1 MQIIQTALKLR
12 TTVYVIVA
20 FIVIIGSISYSAM
33 PLENIP
39 NIEIPVMLV
48 STVYPGVSPEDMERL
63 VTNVL
68 EKELKDLK
76 DIKTLTSSSAE
87 SASTVVLEFETGT
100 NLDVAYQKTRDKV
113 EKAKPDLPPDAEA
126 PTIIEIEFSEFP
138 MMLINLT
145 GDYEGNKLKSI
156 AETVQDRIEKIPG
169 VLGVDLTGGKDR
181 EIQIY
186 LNPSKMEH
194 YKLGIDKVINRI
206 RQEHRTT
213 PAGSLDLGQSKYS
226 VRIPGEYKDVKKMED
241 IIVKTPAGHPV
252 RLKDVGMV
260 NDGFKEL
267 STISRINQK
276 ECITLKIKR
285 RSGENIVHIAD
296 AIRTVFKNEKD
307 LLPDDVEYT
316 IRQDESIA
324 IRDSVSD
331 LENGIITGFIFV
343 MGVLLFSMGVRN
355 ASFVA
360 VAIPMSML
368 MSFIILD
375 AMGITLNIVVLFGLI
390 LSLGMLV
397 DNSIVVVENIY
408 RHVSEGKSRMVAAY
422 EATKEVAW
430 PIIASTATTIC
441 VFLPLLFWPG
451 VMGDFMKELPI
462 TVISVLASSL
472 FVALVINPVVA
483 STFLTYK
490 GKILKEGSH
499 TSQGW
504 LLQRYAK
511 VLDWS
516 LDNPWKVLLSSGGL
530 FLATVILFG
539 MFGAGVELFPTV
551 TPKRAQVIVKTP
563 QGTRLQQTDTIV
575 KQVETLVQDEKNI
588 KDVVSNVG
596 VGGTMFAGGSPTNQA
611 ILNVEFQA
619 REDRTENTW
628 DTVESVRKK
637 ISDIPGAEIQ
647 VETESM
653 GPPRGAPVS
662 IEIFGPDFET
672 IADYADKVKA
682 LIATVPGV
690 VDIRDDYE
698 SGKPEIRIDV
708 DREKAMLRKVNTAS
722 ISNAVRAAINGIE
735 ASVLREGD
743 EEYDIIVRYD
753 KRFRTSIEDILDIRV
768 TGKDDVQIPV
778 RDVATVRTV
787 GGLGSIN
794 HIEQKRAIAVTSW
807 LTEERSSPEVMA
819 DVKKLLAKELKLP
832 KGYSIKYTG
841 ENQDQEETTAFLL
854 KAFTIGIMLMLIILI
869 TQFNS
874 VTRPGII
881 LGSVVMSTI
890 GVLIGL
896 VLTQAKFGIMMSG
909 VGVISLAGVV
919 VNNAIVLIDYTDKL
933 KRRPGMTLKKALARA
948 GVVRFRPV
956 LLTAITTVLG
966 LLPMAFEFG
975 IDFRTMSLVY
985 GTDPMEYWGPMA
997 RAICY
1002 GLIFATVLTLVVVP
1016 AMYLVQD
1023 NTQKRLGKLLRF
1035 KKDPAQEKPTPS
1047 DA

>member
-1 MQIIQTALKLR
+1 
-12 TTVYVIVA
+12 
-20 FIVIIGSISYSAM
+20 
-33 PLENIP
+33 
-39 NIEIPVMLV
+39 
-48 STVYPGVSPEDMERL
+48 MERL

-113 EKAKPDLPPDAEA
+113 EKARPDLPADAEA

-194 YKLGIDKVINRI
+194 YKLGIDKVIKRI

-241 IIVKTPAGHPV
+241 IIVKTPGGHPV

-267 STISRINQK
+267 STLSRINQK
-276 ECITLKIKR
+276 DCITLKIKR

-316 IRQDESIA
+316 IRQDESLT

-343 MGVLLFSMGVRN
+343 MAVLLFSMGIRN

-360 VAIPMSML
+360 VAIPLSML

-408 RHVSEGKSRMVAAY
+408 RHVSEGKSRGVAAY

-483 STFLTYK
+483 ATFLSYK
-490 GKILKEGSH
+490 GKIL
-499 TSQGW
+499 
-504 LLQRYAK
+504 
-511 VLDWS
+511 
-516 LDNPWKVLLSSGGL
+516 
-530 FLATVILFG
+530 
-539 MFGAGVELFPTV
+539 
-551 TPKRAQVIVKTP
+551 
-563 QGTRLQQTDTIV
+563 
-575 KQVETLVQDEKNI
+575 
-588 KDVVSNVG
+588 
-596 VGGTMFAGGSPTNQA
+596 
-611 ILNVEFQA
+611 
-619 REDRTENTW
+619 
-628 DTVESVRKK
+628 
-637 ISDIPGAEIQ
+637 
-647 VETESM
+647 
-653 GPPRGAPVS
+653 
-662 IEIFGPDFET
+662 
-672 IADYADKVKA
+672 
-682 LIATVPGV
+682 
-690 VDIRDDYE
+690 
-698 SGKPEIRIDV
+698 
-708 DREKAMLRKVNTAS
+708 
-722 ISNAVRAAINGIE
+722 
-735 ASVLREGD
+735 
-743 EEYDIIVRYD
+743 
-753 KRFRTSIEDILDIRV
+753 
-768 TGKDDVQIPV
+768 
-778 RDVATVRTV
+778 
-787 GGLGSIN
+787 
-794 HIEQKRAIAVTSW
+794 
-807 LTEERSSPEVMA
+807 
-819 DVKKLLAKELKLP
+819 
-832 KGYSIKYTG
+832 
-841 ENQDQEETTAFLL
+841 
-854 KAFTIGIMLMLIILI
+854 
-869 TQFNS
+869 
-874 VTRPGII
+874 
-881 LGSVVMSTI
+881 
-890 GVLIGL
+890 
-896 VLTQAKFGIMMSG
+896 
-909 VGVISLAGVV
+909 
-919 VNNAIVLIDYTDKL
+919 
-933 KRRPGMTLKKALARA
+933 
-948 GVVRFRPV
+948 
-956 LLTAITTVLG
+956 
-966 LLPMAFEFG
+966 
-975 IDFRTMSLVY
+975 
-985 GTDPMEYWGPMA
+985 
-997 RAICY
+997 
-1002 GLIFATVLTLVVVP
+1002 
-1016 AMYLVQD
+1016 
-1023 NTQKRLGKLLRF
+1023 
-1035 KKDPAQEKPTPS
+1035 
-1047 DA
+1047 